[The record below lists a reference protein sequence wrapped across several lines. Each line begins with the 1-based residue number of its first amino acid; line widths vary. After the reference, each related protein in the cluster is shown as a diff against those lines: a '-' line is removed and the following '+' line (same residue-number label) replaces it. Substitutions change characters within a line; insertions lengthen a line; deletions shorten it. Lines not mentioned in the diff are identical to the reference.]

1 MDNLCDL
8 VALDKVKFT
17 IEETTDN
24 KGKTTKRFYVVDG
37 DKKVQIYNG
46 FHLDA
51 YKDMAFDAETEYNVV
66 GIVGSVYKDVPSIY
80 IIKVEKNTADGIN
93 TVATE
98 TINANAPMY
107 NLAGQRVGKNYKGV
121 VIQNGKKFIN
131 K

>member
-1 MDNLCDL
+1 
-8 VALDKVKFT
+8 
-17 IEETTDN
+17 
-24 KGKTTKRFYVVDG
+24 
-37 DKKVQIYNG
+37 
-46 FHLDA
+46 
-51 YKDMAFDAETEYNVV
+51 MAFDAETEYNVV
-66 GIVGSVYKDVPSIY
+66 GIVASVYKEVPSIN
-80 IIKVEKNTADGIN
+80 IIKVEKNTTEGIN